1 MFIYFLGYL
10 LYNIILYEVKTMNN
24 YIIPKPK
31 LILNWII
38 FFISLLFLSFGI
50 ISNSKSL
57 HYQILGTKTEARIL
71 RVVNTTDDSLAK
83 IRYKCGN
90 KLYDGII
97 ENVDDSFS
105 VGDYVTIYYMKD
117 DPTDFIYLS
126 NNGFL
131 SITIIILSL
140 SLFVFYFV
148 KIIKIYKYFH
158 KVKITMEC
166 KNIRKLKITNIEL
179 IEKEETFGTTP
190 YKITCKLDDKEYV
203 SQLIYDNTKDP
214 FTLIGYNVNIYYY
227 QNFYF
232 FDPSSYER

>member
-1 MFIYFLGYL
+1 
-10 LYNIILYEVKTMNN
+10 MNN

-140 SLFVFYFV
+140 SLF
-148 KIIKIYKYFH
+148 I
-158 KVKITMEC
+158 
-166 KNIRKLKITNIEL
+166 L
-179 IEKEETFGTTP
+179 
-190 YKITCKLDDKEYV
+190 
-203 SQLIYDNTKDP
+203 
-214 FTLIGYNVNIYYY
+214 
-227 QNFYF
+227 
-232 FDPSSYER
+232 